1 MKERSIQKIEAAQEI
16 REEEESWEHN
26 VRIRLGWT
34 ATLKTNSNILDDCRS
49 RGLRNIPWKKG
60 LKNRSIIS
68 GERPCHAY
76 KEKSVRIV
84 IKRALT
90 RYTSGSDN
98 QEGKN

>member
-1 MKERSIQKIEAAQEI
+1 M
-16 REEEESWEHN
+16 REEEESWDHK